1 MERPFSAYKGDDPY
15 IFVSYAHDDAAL
27 VYPEITRL
35 KDHGFNVWYDEGI
48 GPGLTWR
55 DEVALALTQCK
66 VFLYFI
72 TPRSVAS
79 SNCLKEVNFC
89 LSRERKILSV
99 HLEKTDLPVGLEL
112 SLSDMQAIVRSDHSG
127 ESYQRK
133 LTDSLD
139 SLLPAT
145 VELITDPR
153 SQQLT
158 DGESEQ
164 QSIAILPLVNRS
176 NDPDNQYLCEGISEE
191 LIGGLAAVEGLKVA
205 SQLSSFALK
214 NQNIDVRLMGEKLDV
229 DHILSGSVQ
238 KADNRVRISVL
249 LSRVKDG
256 SSLWSK
262 RYDRELEDIFELQED
277 VARQVIDALKI
288 ELGADETRQLLD
300 VGTQNAQAYEIFL
313 VGLHRARDGTR
324 KSLNQ
329 ATTNFLQAAQ
339 LDPDFA
345 RVHWW
350 LYFCYW
356 RLIGVGQ
363 SRAEMEPK
371 ADEALSRAE
380 ATGFIPPV
388 PWIKARRDLYPET
401 RPELRAL
408 AIEAGEKIRQPEPGW
423 RLFEYI
429 QLGDCLIAAGFN
441 HGACDYYEYYLDRVQ
456 HDLSA
461 TWIVQRYRYLL
472 QQVGRFDKA
481 IELATEALTGE
492 MEFGERACLYS
503 RTGQYKKAEQDLTAI
518 HKINPK
524 PGIVDFYYL
533 YWRRELDASK
543 LSWVEDHEPQYQ
555 CQACFLLGDFDAGF
569 NHLEE
574 EIRRGVHPAVFRSNI
589 GAMLPRSILRS
600 VEAHPR
606 FQAILKQFGIDD
618 TWCDELRAMAN
629 DLRDVTGIHV
639 QPDDDY

>member
-15 IFVSYAHDDAAL
+15 IFVSYSHDDAAL

-35 KDHGFNVWYDEGI
+35 KEHGFNLWYDEGI
-48 GPGLTWR
+48 APGLTWR

-72 TPRSVAS
+72 TPRSVSS

-99 HLEKTDLPVGLEL
+99 HLENTDLPVGLEL
-112 SLSDMQAIVRSDHSG
+112 SLSDMQAIIRVDHSAQA
-127 ESYQRK
+127 YQQK
-133 LTDSLD
+133 LSDGLK
-139 SLLPAT
+139 SLLPEILEPTT
-145 VELITDPR
+145 VPNRQPIT
-153 SQQLT
+153 
-158 DGESEQ
+158 SEN
-164 QSIAILPLVNRS
+164 SIAILPLVNRS
-176 NDPDNQYLCEGISEE
+176 SDPDNEYLCDGISEE
-191 LIGGLAAVEGLKVA
+191 LIGGLAGVEGLKVA
-205 SQLSSFALK
+205 SQLSSFAFK
-214 NQNIDVRLMGEKLDV
+214 NQNIDVAVMGGRLKVEQ
-229 DHILSGSVQ
+229 ILSGSVQ
-238 KADNRVRISVL
+238 KSGNRVRISVL

-256 SSLWSK
+256 VSLWSK

-288 ELGADETRQLLD
+288 ELGANDGKRLLD
-300 VGTQNAQAYEIFL
+300 VGTQNAQAYEMFL
-313 VGLHRARDGTR
+313 AGLHEARTGTR

-329 ATTNFLQAAQ
+329 AITNLLQATQ
-339 LDPDFA
+339 LDPEFA
-345 RVHWW
+345 RVYWW

-363 SRAEMEPK
+363 SRMEMEPK

-380 ATGFIPPV
+380 AAGFLPPV

-401 RPELRAL
+401 RPDLRAL

-461 TWIVQRYRYLL
+461 TWILQRYRYLL

-481 IELATEALTGE
+481 IELATEVLTQE
-492 MEFGERACLYS
+492 MGLGERACLYS
-503 RTGQYKKAEQDLTAI
+503 RTGQYEKAGQDLTAI

-543 LSWVEDHEPQYQ
+543 LTWIEDHEPQYQ
-555 CQACFLLGDFDAGF
+555 CQACFLLGDLDAGF

-574 EIRRGVHPAVFRSNI
+574 EIRRGAHPAVFRSNI

-618 TWCDELRAMAN
+618 TWCEELRVMAN
-629 DLRDVTGIHV
+629 DLRDVTGIYV

>member
-1 MERPFSAYKGDDPY
+1 MERPFPAYKGDDPY
-15 IFVSYAHDDAAL
+15 IFVSYSHDDAAL

-35 KDHGFNVWYDEGI
+35 KEHGFNLWYDEGI
-48 GPGLTWR
+48 APGLTWR

-66 VFLYFI
+66 IFLYFV
-72 TPRSVAS
+72 TPRSVSS

-99 HLEKTDLPVGLEL
+99 HLENTDLPVGLEL
-112 SLSDMQAIVRSDHSG
+112 SLSDMQAVIRADHSTQA
-127 ESYQRK
+127 YQQK
-133 LTDSLD
+133 LSDGLK
-139 SLLPAT
+139 SLLPDILEPTT
-145 VELITDPR
+145 VPNRQTV
-153 SQQLT
+153 T
-158 DGESEQ
+158 SEN
-164 QSIAILPLVNRS
+164 SIAILPLVNRS
-176 NDPDNQYLCEGISEE
+176 NDPDNEYLCDGISEE
-191 LIGGLAAVEGLKVA
+191 LIGGIASVEGLKVA
-205 SQLSSFALK
+205 SQLSSFAFK
-214 NQNIDVRLMGEKLDV
+214 NQNIDVAVMGEKLKV

-238 KADNRVRISVL
+238 KSGNRVRISL
-249 LSRVKDG
+249 QLSRVKDG
-256 SSLWSK
+256 VSLWSK

-288 ELGADETRQLLD
+288 ELGANDGKRLLD
-300 VGTQNAQAYEIFL
+300 VGTQNAQAYEMFL
-313 VGLHRARDGTR
+313 AGLHDARAGTR
-324 KSLNQ
+324 KSLNRAITSLLQ
-329 ATTNFLQAAQ
+329 ATQ
-339 LDPDFA
+339 LDPEFA
-345 RVHWW
+345 RVYWW

-363 SRAEMEPK
+363 SRKEMEPK

-380 ATGFIPPV
+380 AAGFLPPV

-401 RPELRAL
+401 RPDLEAL

-481 IELATEALTGE
+481 IELATEAITQE
-492 MEFGERACLYS
+492 MGSGERACLYS
-503 RTGQYKKAEQDLTAI
+503 RTGQYEKAEQDLTAI

-543 LSWVEDHEPQYQ
+543 LVWIENHEPQYK
-555 CQACFLLGDFDAGF
+555 CQACLLLGDLDGGI

-574 EIRRGVHPAVFRSNI
+574 EIRRGSHPAVFRSNI

-606 FQAILKQFGIDD
+606 YQAILNQFGINDA
-618 TWCDELRAMAN
+618 WCEELRAMAN
-629 DLRDVTGIHV
+629 DLCDVTAIYV